1 APNDPLAAWPY
12 PRDQLGVADLAREPV
27 AARLL
32 QDGPLNRAFQVSS
45 TPTGNDETHRDLLD
59 GRVQDEDEDAAAPG
73 VAPRDEIVHL
83 LPALA
88 AHRGELPP
96 LRVDA
101 DLVDA
106 VERARDGPVVARGLG
121 GRDHLEEQLVAALLH
136 GAVQGAQ

>member
-1 APNDPLAAWPY
+1 SCRRLLSPLARRAPGADERFEARSH

-27 AARLL
+27 PARLL
-32 QDGPLNRAFQVSS
+32 PDGPSDGESAAGIGQRGLA
-45 TPTGNDETHRDLLD
+45 ETRGELLD
-59 GRVQDEDEDAAAPG
+59 GRVQAEDEDAAAPG
-73 VAPRDEIVHL
+73 VAPRHEIVHL

-106 VERARDGPVVARGLG
+106 VERAR
-121 GRDHLEEQLVAALLH
+121 
-136 GAVQGAQ
+136 